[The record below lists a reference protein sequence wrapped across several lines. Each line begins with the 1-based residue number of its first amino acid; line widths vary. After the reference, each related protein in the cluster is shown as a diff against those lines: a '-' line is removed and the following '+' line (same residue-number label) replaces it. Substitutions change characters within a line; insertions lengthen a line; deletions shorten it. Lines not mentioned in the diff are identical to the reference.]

1 MTYRQYGPIDPR
13 DAFTVT
19 AREDDEGTQS
29 AAASQAALLLAIRS
43 GVLGDT
49 ATVEKIP
56 GFPLPNVRALKRSRH
71 LKVADA
77 AHGTWAADGSWY
89 QPGGDFYEALKA

>member
-29 AAASQAALLLAIRS
+29 AAASQAAL
-43 GVLGDT
+43 
-49 ATVEKIP
+49 
-56 GFPLPNVRALKRSRH
+56 
-71 LKVADA
+71 
-77 AHGTWAADGSWY
+77 
-89 QPGGDFYEALKA
+89 